1 MYFKNISNEEL
12 RQFHP
17 VNTQDFIMSLTDVLD
32 SNLFKIE
39 NHDGIYRIFPLFY
52 CNSIKSNNPTDNIL
66 ENRCIIASKMS
77 EETYF
82 TFSTGESSDLPVIP
96 SSFLNDTFKGLD
108 TDLTTGEYNKFVYMV
123 RENYPFNDTIRL
135 NKLVTGEYG
144 TYHFRSVTDDMGT
157 ILDNGILLS
166 DSLKQN
172 GLQVMLS
179 DPVFHYSRYML
190 HLKIY
195 DFGDGDIPFD
205 GDLTNATVTDL
216 SVELVNGEYVDIP
229 LTGEYRYAVISLD
242 ATIEIIHDKP
252 ILPDTVMSI
261 DLTANPTIIQTGEHS
276 EMYATCYDNG
286 CMPVGEG
293 HTVHFFEKIEP
304 SLTVSASQ
312 SIIQTSETTEL
323 YAKVKDADG
332 SLAVDVPVHF
342 YKPNEIVKID
352 TWTETGYQTDYYYPA
367 PITITGE
374 MKANG
379 SWGGLRVYGDD
390 NDHHYVYLGQGNATN
405 DENAK
410 VFYKIG
416 TNWTPFKIRITNN
429 YVLLYIN
436 NVLRDTVQ
444 TDISKPLS
452 VWGGSSAN
460 KVSVRNVVIE

>member
-17 VNTQDFIMSLTDVLD
+17 VNTQDFIMSLTDILD

-123 RENYPFNDTIRL
+123 RANYPFNDTIRL

-144 TYHFRSVTDDMGT
+144 TYHFRSVGDDMGT

-216 SVELVNGEYVDIP
+216 SVELVNGEYVDIQ

-242 ATIEIIHDKP
+242 ATVEIIHDKP

-276 EMYATCYDNG
+276 EMYATGYDNG
-286 CMPVGEG
+286 CLPVGEG
-293 HTVHFFEKIEP
+293 HVIHFFERLEP
-304 SLTVSASQ
+304 TINVSASK
-312 SIIQTSETTEL
+312 SIIQTNDNVEL
-323 YAKVKDADG
+323 YAKVKDDDG
-332 SLAVDVPVHF
+332 SLAKEVKVHF
-342 YKPNEIVKID
+342 YAKE
-352 TWTETGYQTDYYYPA
+352 
-367 PITITGE
+367 
-374 MKANG
+374 
-379 SWGGLRVYGDD
+379 
-390 NDHHYVYLGQGNATN
+390 
-405 DENAK
+405 DE
-410 VFYKIG
+410 
-416 TNWTPFKIRITNN
+416 
-429 YVLLYIN
+429 
-436 NVLRDTVQ
+436 
-444 TDISKPLS
+444 
-452 VWGGSSAN
+452 
-460 KVSVRNVVIE
+460 

>member
-1 MYFKNISNEEL
+1 MYFKNISDEEL

-17 VNTQDFIMSLTDVLD
+17 VKTQDFIMSLTDVLD

-52 CNSIKSNNPTDNIL
+52 CNSIKSNNSTDNIL

-123 RENYPFNDTIRL
+123 RANYPFNDNIRL

-144 TYHFRSVTDDMGT
+144 TYHFRSVGDDMGT

-205 GDLTNATVTDL
+205 GDLTNASVTDL
-216 SVELVNGEYVDIP
+216 SVELVNGEYVDIQ

-242 ATIEIIHDKP
+242 ATVEIIHDKP

-286 CMPVGEG
+286 HMPVGKN
-293 HTVHFFEKIEP
+293 HIIHFFEKLEP
-304 SLTVSASQ
+304 TLTMSASK
-312 SIIQTSETTEL
+312 SIIQSNEDTEL

-342 YKPNEIVKID
+342 YKANEIVNIAE
-352 TWTETGYQTDYYYPA
+352 WAETGYQTPYYTT
-367 PITITGE
+367 PIEITGE

-379 SWGGLRVYGDD
+379 SWGGLRIYGDD
-390 NDHHYVYLGQGNATN
+390 NDHHYCYLGQGNATN

-410 VFYKIG
+410 AFYKIG
-416 TNWTPFKIRITNN
+416 SNWTPFKIKIKNN

-436 NVLRDTVQ
+436 NILKDTIS
-444 TDISKPLS
+444 TDISKMVS

-460 KVSVRNVVIE
+460 KVSVRNVVIK